1 MQGGDSPILAFFRVI
16 PCPSVASSF
25 SCVKDV
31 EMLSQNETD
40 ASTQPQRPL
49 LYWRWGSA
57 LVLATWL
64 AQACVIWS
72 PVYPPLVDLPDHMA
86 RHYLEARAIAGHE
99 LPAGYT
105 IAYRVLPNLGGD
117 LVVPPLLCVLNPLP
131 AAKVFLTLSVW
142 LYWLGPALFILRLGQ
157 YRPAALLATV
167 LWLPFVM
174 SSQFF
179 WGFLNYYSGF
189 GLTFLVLTH
198 YLRLAE
204 LKRIKPIE
212 LVGHSLLIA
221 LLFLWHLAPWGLYG
235 VIMACHALAGAWVQ
249 LRGGATLTTALRRPL
264 IFAAATIPSL
274 LLLAAYLLTRA
285 HADGPD
291 NSFAWG
297 GWARK
302 ALMPLTLF
310 RSYDAW
316 LDIGTALL
324 WLTALTVGLKGF
336 ASRHWL
342 LLAMIVLSL
351 LYLLIPLQLGTT
363 SDADSRLLPA
373 ILVCALA
380 WVGTSPLRRYFPAIA
395 LLALC
400 LVVKI
405 GGVAWAWD
413 RLDRRLVQHARAF
426 DHIPPRSRVMPLVIG
441 PSAGGSK
448 DFPEEH
454 FAEWLVPLK
463 DVFVPTLLAIPDQ
476 QPLVI
481 DPRCKVFAHR
491 RADGL
496 EIDEQR
502 VRECYDYVWLVN
514 PTKTPVRIPPAF
526 EVVFADDWVTLLRV
540 R

>member
-1 MQGGDSPILAFFRVI
+1 M
-16 PCPSVASSF
+16 
-25 SCVKDV
+25 
-31 EMLSQNETD
+31 
-40 ASTQPQRPL
+40 
-49 LYWRWGSA
+49 A

-64 AQACVIWS
+64 AQAWVIWS

-86 RHYLEARAIAGHE
+86 RHYLESRALAGHE
-99 LPAGYT
+99 LPAGYA
-105 IAYRVLPNLGGD
+105 IVYRVLPNLGGD
-117 LVVPPLLCVLNPLP
+117 LVIPPLLCVLDPLP

-142 LYWLGPALFILRLGQ
+142 LYWLGPALFILRLGD
-157 YRPAALLATV
+157 YRPAALFAAL
-167 LWLPFVM
+167 LWLPFAL

-204 LKRIKPIE
+204 MERIRPIE
-212 LVGHSLLIA
+212 LAAHALLIA

-249 LRGGATLTTALRRPL
+249 LRGGTGLAKALRRPL
-264 IFAAATIPSL
+264 MFAAATVPSL
-274 LLLAAYLLTRA
+274 LLLATYLIMREK
-285 HADGPD
+285 ADAPD
-291 NSFAWG
+291 NSFNWG
-297 GWARK
+297 GWTRK

-310 RSYDAW
+310 RTYNAW
-316 LDIGTALL
+316 LDGGAASL
-324 WLTALTVGLKGF
+324 WLVALTVGLREF
-336 ASRHWL
+336 VSRRWL

-380 WVGTSPLRRYFPAIA
+380 WIGTCPPRRFLRALT
-395 LLALC
+395 LLAMC

-405 GGVAWAWD
+405 GGIAWAWNQ
-413 RLDRRLVQHARAF
+413 LDRRLVEHAHAF
-426 DHIPPRSRVMPLVIG
+426 ELIPPRSRVMPLVIG
-441 PSAGGSK
+441 PSTGGSK
-448 DFPEEH
+448 DFPEDH

-463 DVFVPTLLAIPDQ
+463 DVFIPTLLAIPDQ

-481 DPRCKVFAHR
+481 DPRCKVFVCR
-491 RADGL
+491 TADGI

-502 VRECYDYVWLVN
+502 VRECYDFVWLVN
-514 PTKTPVRIPPAF
+514 PTKAPVRIPAAF
-526 EVVFADDWVTLLRV
+526 EVVFADDWVTLFRV